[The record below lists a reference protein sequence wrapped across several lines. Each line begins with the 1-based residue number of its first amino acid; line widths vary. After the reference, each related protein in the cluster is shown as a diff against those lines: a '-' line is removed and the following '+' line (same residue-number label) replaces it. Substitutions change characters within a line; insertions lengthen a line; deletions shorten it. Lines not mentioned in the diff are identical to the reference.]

1 MRTRTA
7 TALLAAVLLCGCA
20 ADNPSPLRLAA
31 TLSPNPLRPPDA
43 EGWVFWDL
51 ELRASGSGTVLV
63 EQATVLLFNAAGVRV
78 GENRPFYS
86 RSAGCTVCTTDV
98 TIEPGRSTRFSG
110 NRSFYV
116 GGGAPV
122 RLVYTVS
129 YTDDLGKGSATAEVP
144 VSTAP

>member
-1 MRTRTA
+1 MRSRTA
-7 TALLAAVLLCGCA
+7 TALLGAVLLYGC
-20 ADNPSPLRLAA
+20 ADNPSPLRLTA

-98 TIEPGRSTRFSG
+98 TIEPGRSQRFSG

-116 GGGAPV
+116 GGGVPV
-122 RLVYTVS
+122 RLVYTVF
-129 YTDDLGKGSATAEVP
+129 YTDDLGKSSTTVEVP
-144 VSTAP
+144 VSTGS